1 VTRTVSWER
10 RRQLAG
16 RMSWGLADQAL
27 SSLTNFAVAIVVARS
42 LGIEELGAFSIA
54 FATYLIAIN
63 ASRGLA
69 TDPLVV
75 RYSGAELSS
84 WRRAVGSATG
94 TATAVGAAAGAGC
107 VIAGLVLAGPTGPTL
122 LALGLTLPGL
132 LLQDSWRFAFFS
144 AGRGR
149 QAFAN
154 DLVWVL
160 SLIPLL
166 AAVVVRPTL
175 GVSWFVLAWGGAA
188 TVAAVVGG
196 VQARLIPRVL
206 EVRRW
211 LRRHRDLAPRYLAE
225 NLTISGAY
233 QLRAYG
239 LGAIAGLA
247 AVGALRGA
255 ELLLGPFNVVMMG
268 IGLMAVSEAVRVSH
282 RSMRSLRPFCLLL
295 GGIQAGAAAAWGLA
309 LLLLLPRGLGERVL
323 GLSWQPA
330 SALLVP
336 VTLTAVNTGLSTG
349 ASTGLRALG
358 AASRSLRSQVAGSSA
373 YVVGGLL
380 GAAVAGAAGAAWGAA
395 AATSIGTG
403 VWWWQ
408 FHRAL
413 GEAEPAVELEADRR
427 GRPVE
432 APRLSIGLPVYNGER
447 YLAQALDALLA
458 QSFTDFE
465 LIVSDNASTDRTEE
479 ICRRYLARDGR
490 IRYFRQ
496 PVNLGAVP
504 NHNFVAQQARGE
516 YFKWASHD
524 DLYGRDL
531 LLRCVEVLDAN
542 PAVVLCHAWEAF
554 IDADGTIVHRV
565 PYPLATDSPSAP
577 ERFSD
582 LLFVQGGDDVYGVI
596 RTDILRRT
604 PLHGTYHHAE
614 RTLVTELGLY
624 GPFRQV
630 PEVLY
635 FRRDHP
641 DRAER
646 ARSTRRAR
654 AANFDPRRSDP
665 LRHPMIRLLAEY
677 VWGYVGAIR
686 RAPLSPQ
693 DRLRCYGHLLR
704 WVASR
709 TLPGA
714 SRRIGQ
720 SPDPALRGRAG
731 RHALRR
737 TTGSSPG
744 P

>member
-1 VTRTVSWER
+1 VTGIVVWER
-10 RRQLAG
+10 SRQLAG
-16 RMSWGLADQAL
+16 RMSWGVADQAL

-75 RYSGAELSS
+75 RYSGAELPS
-84 WRRAVGSATG
+84 WRRAVGSSTG

-107 VIAGLVLAGPTGPTL
+107 VIAGLVVAGPTGPTL
-122 LALGLTLPGL
+122 LALGVTLPGL

-144 AGRGR
+144 VGRGR

-154 DLVWVL
+154 DLVWALCLV
-160 SLIPLL
+160 PLL
-166 AAVVVRPTL
+166 AAVVARPTP
-175 GVSWFVLAWGGAA
+175 GVSWFVLAWGGSA

-196 VQARLIPRVL
+196 FQARLVPRVSK
-206 EVRRW
+206 VRRW
-211 LRRHRDLAPRYLAE
+211 LRHHRDLAPRYLAE
-225 NLTISGAY
+225 NLSISGAY

-268 IGLMAVSEAVRVSH
+268 IGLMAVSEAVRVSR

-295 GGIQAGAAAAWGLA
+295 GGTQAGAAAAWGLA

-323 GLSWQPA
+323 GPSWQPA
-330 SALLVP
+330 SVLLVP
-336 VTLTAVNTGLSTG
+336 VTLTAVNAGLSTG
-349 ASTGLRALG
+349 ASAGLRALG

-395 AATSIGTG
+395 VATSIGTG
-403 VWWWQ
+403 IWWLQ
-408 FHRAL
+408 LHRAL
-413 GEAEPAVELEADRR
+413 GEAEPVAELEAD
-427 GRPVE
+427 GQPRPAE

-447 YLAQALDALLA
+447 YLAEALDALLA

-465 LIVSDNASTDRTEE
+465 LIISDNASTDRTEE
-479 ICRRYLARDGR
+479 ICRRYSAHDGR

-504 NHNFVAQQARGE
+504 NHNFVARQARGQ

-524 DLYGRDL
+524 DLYARDL
-531 LLRCVEVLDAN
+531 LLRCVEGLDAN
-542 PAVVLCHAWEAF
+542 PAVVLCHAWQAF
-554 IDADGTIVHRV
+554 IDADGAIVHRV
-565 PYPLATDSPSAP
+565 PYRLATDSPSAP
-577 ERFSD
+577 KRFSD
-582 LLFVQGGDDVYGVI
+582 LLFVQGGDDIYGVI
-596 RTDILRRT
+596 RTDVLRRT

-646 ARSTRRAR
+646 AKSTRRAR
-654 AANFDPRRSDP
+654 VANFDPRRSNP

-686 RAPLSPQ
+686 RAPLSPS

-709 TLPGA
+709 ALPGA
-714 SRRIGQ
+714 SRRLGQ

-731 RHALRR
+731 RQALRR
-737 TTGSSPG
+737 PTRSSSGS
-744 P
+744 

>member
-1 VTRTVSWER
+1 
-10 RRQLAG
+10 
-16 RMSWGLADQAL
+16 MSWGVADQAL

-75 RYSGAELSS
+75 RYSGAELPS
-84 WRRAVGSATG
+84 WRRAVGSSTG

-107 VIAGLVLAGPTGPTL
+107 GIAGLVLAGPTGPTL
-122 LALGLTLPGL
+122 LALGVTLPGL

-154 DLVWVL
+154 DLVWALCLV
-160 SLIPLL
+160 PLL
-166 AAVVVRPTL
+166 AAVAARPTP
-175 GVSWFVLAWGGAA
+175 GVSWFVLAWGGSA

-196 VQARLIPRVL
+196 FQARLVPRVSK
-206 EVRRW
+206 VRHW
-211 LRRHRDLAPRYLAE
+211 LWRHRDLAPRYLAE
-225 NLTISGAY
+225 NLSISGAY

-268 IGLMAVSEAVRVSH
+268 IGLMAVSEAVRVSR

-295 GGIQAGAAAAWGLA
+295 GGMQAGAAAAWGLA

-336 VTLTAVNTGLSTG
+336 VTLTAVNAGLSTG
-349 ASTGLRALG
+349 ASAGLRALG

-380 GAAVAGAAGAAWGAA
+380 GAAGAGAAGAAWGAA

-403 VWWWQ
+403 IWWLQ
-408 FHRAL
+408 LHRAL
-413 GEAEPAVELEADRR
+413 GEAEPAPEPEADRR

-447 YLAQALDALLA
+447 YLAEALDALLA

-465 LIVSDNASTDRTEE
+465 LIISDNASTDRTEE
-479 ICRRYLARDGR
+479 ICRRYLARDQR

-504 NHNFVAQQARGE
+504 NHNLVARQARGE

-524 DLYGRDL
+524 DLYAHNL
-531 LLRCVEVLDAN
+531 LLRCVEALDAN

-554 IDADGTIVHRV
+554 IDADGAIVDRV
-565 PYPLATDSPSAP
+565 QYGLATDSHSAP
-577 ERFSD
+577 ERFKD
-582 LLFVQGGDDVYGVI
+582 LLFVQGGDDFYGVI
-596 RTDILRRT
+596 RTDVLRRT

-624 GPFRQV
+624 GPFHQV

-646 ARSTRRAR
+646 ARPTRRAR
-654 AANFDPRRSDP
+654 VANFDPRRSNR

-677 VWGYVGAIR
+677 VWGYVAAVR
-686 RAPLSPQ
+686 RAPLSTP

-720 SPDPALRGRAG
+720 SPDPALRGRAA

-737 TTGSSPG
+737 PTGSAPG